1 MTAAVDVRLMLML
14 MLMLMRDLLIPT
26 IPLPASTSAVLALDT
41 DGGGNH
47 TVVLHREGH
56 LRGIARDIA

>member
-1 MTAAVDVRLMLML
+1 MLML